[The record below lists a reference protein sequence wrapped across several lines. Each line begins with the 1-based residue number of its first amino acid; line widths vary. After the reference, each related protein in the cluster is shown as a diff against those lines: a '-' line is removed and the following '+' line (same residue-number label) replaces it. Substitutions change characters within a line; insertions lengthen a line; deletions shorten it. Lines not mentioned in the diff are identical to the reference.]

1 LGAVVQKIVGLVR
14 VGLVFTGLLIALA
27 IVTAL
32 LETLTGITVSGSVN
46 QIAAVMGAATDA
58 GRQFYK
64 RYEAIPDSGFAW
76 RASFQMTLVET
87 VISVFIGGVILWSL
101 FAQSGAGLQVSSLMM
116 LIVPLFIFMFAVS
129 WVAKRYVFRS
139 SARHAEKAH
148 LKKLEKS
155 STVFE

>member
-1 LGAVVQKIVGLVR
+1 MGAVVQKKVGLVR
-14 VGLVFTGLLIALA
+14 FGLVFTGLLIALA

-58 GRQFYK
+58 GRQFFK
-64 RYEAIPDSGFAW
+64 RYEATPDSGFAW

-87 VISVFIGGVILWSL
+87 VISVFIGGVFLWSQL
-101 FAQSGAGLQVSSLMM
+101 SQSESGLQLSSLMM
-116 LIVPLFIFMFAVS
+116 IIVPLLIFMFAVS